1 MPPSWASTWTASGP
15 LVERPTARRSRRWKR
30 NLEAPPP
37 LPPSPPSSPA
47 HPLSTGSE
55 DQPADIAARS
65 ALHDGHLRRRQ
76 QPLVII
82 PTTYSNLDGGP
93 TSGTVVG
100 IVLGSVFG
108 FLLLLWLI
116 YTCVNMGGGGAVYE
130 EDMVVQDRRSRSSRN
145 SRSTPPRPRSRSPI
159 RTESRVE
166 ERVIVEERRAT
177 HSPDDEIV
185 EVIEEDE
192 PPRRERPSRNR
203 PHSGY
208 RSVDP
213 ERYAGGNLP
222 MEEVYSK
229 RSSRRERG

>member
-1 MPPSWASTWTASGP
+1 MPPSSASTWTASGAS
-15 LVERPTARRSRRWKR
+15 VERPTARQSRRGRR
-30 NLEAPPP
+30 NHGAR
-37 LPPSPPSSPA
+37 PPSPPSP
-47 HPLSTGSE
+47 PLSTGSE
-55 DQPADIAARS
+55 DQLADVVARSALS
-65 ALHDGHLRRRQ
+65 ALHDGHLWRRQ

-82 PTTYSNLDGGP
+82 PTTYSNLNDGP
-93 TSGTVVG
+93 TPGTVVG

-116 YTCVNMGGGGAVYE
+116 YTCINMGDRVSYAE
-130 EDMVVQDRRSRSSRN
+130 EEVVVAHDRRGSRSSRN

-166 ERVIVEERRAT
+166 ERVIVEERRSAR
-177 HSPDDEIV
+177 SPDDEIV

-192 PPRRERPSRNR
+192 PPPRTRPGRNR

-213 ERYAGGNLP
+213 DRYGGGNLP
-222 MEEVYSK
+222 MEEVYPK
-229 RSSRRERG
+229 RSSRRDRV